1 MLENIISTFTTY
13 EKKTYIDKEQVT
25 KQLEEIIK
33 NYIRRRD
40 DPDETEEHMAEDIAY
55 ELEIF
60 VDELKA
66 IKPVDSNKHNCCDCD
81 HYRGKVLGETYC
93 NLYGCVVDSCDAWE
107 EIEDR

>member
-1 MLENIISTFTTY
+1 MDIMLLLKRFLNLLTKCEVGNMLENIISTFSTY

-66 IKPVDSNKHNCCDCD
+66 I
-81 HYRGKVLGETYC
+81 
-93 NLYGCVVDSCDAWE
+93 
-107 EIEDR
+107 

>member
-1 MLENIISTFTTY
+1 MPANIISAY

-66 IKPVDSNKHNCCDCD
+66 MK
-81 HYRGKVLGETYC
+81 GE
-93 NLYGCVVDSCDAWE
+93 
-107 EIEDR
+107 

>member
-1 MLENIISTFTTY
+1 MSANIISTFSTY

-66 IKPVDSNKHNCCDCD
+66 MK
-81 HYRGKVLGETYC
+81 GE
-93 NLYGCVVDSCDAWE
+93 
-107 EIEDR
+107 